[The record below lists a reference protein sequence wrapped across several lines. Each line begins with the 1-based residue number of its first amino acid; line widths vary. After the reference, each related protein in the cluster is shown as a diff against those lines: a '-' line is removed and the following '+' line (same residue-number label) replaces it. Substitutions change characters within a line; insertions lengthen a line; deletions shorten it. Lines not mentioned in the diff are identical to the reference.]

1 MLIWTIVFVNQLSYD
16 HLYQSIA
23 CKHMFILK
31 LHDNAKPIV
40 LTMIERS
47 YGKVNP
53 LKCCNI

>member
-53 LKCCNI
+53 DGIL